1 MLSVLNIIMF
11 LSFLLF
17 IDVVSSCAEKY
28 LDKYRTL
35 SKFNDDLG
43 PALAAI
49 YWLFQ
54 IRKSN
59 FEVLMDY
66 WICSRNVHFIACY
79 FNKFINKS
87 TLMQLTGHII
97 LKIKQIILL
106 GTEFT
111 KRSARYTFSP
121 KDY

>member
-1 MLSVLNIIMF
+1 MLSVIIMF

-54 IRKSN
+54 IRESN
-59 FEVLMDY
+59 FEELL
-66 WICSRNVHFIACY
+66 WIIGFATC
-79 FNKFINKS
+79 
-87 TLMQLTGHII
+87 
-97 LKIKQIILL
+97 ILL
-106 GTEFT
+106 L
-111 KRSARYTFSP
+111 AI
-121 KDY
+121 

>member
-1 MLSVLNIIMF
+1 MTPEKDKKDEFHNAVFNIIMF

-49 YWLFQ
+49 YWLF
-54 IRKSN
+54 
-59 FEVLMDY
+59 
-66 WICSRNVHFIACY
+66 
-79 FNKFINKS
+79 
-87 TLMQLTGHII
+87 
-97 LKIKQIILL
+97 
-106 GTEFT
+106 
-111 KRSARYTFSP
+111 
-121 KDY
+121 